1 MPPSKGSPKGYQ
13 RQAEPSK
20 GNFLS
25 WDAGESKDL
34 VILSEKGMEEIIHW
48 VDGESKE
55 CSGAGCMYCES
66 SVKKTLRWTVLTECE
81 GEELP
86 WGMSNRTFFGVEDV
100 AEMVG
105 HLPGLR
111 LRVTRHGTGM
121 KTRYSVLPITGEME
135 AAGTESASGSPK
147 GRNMAWYIEET
158 KRLCDLAG
166 MDPKQEYKLFFAVVV
181 PGVTYAT
188 ALDKLRAFYNYID
201 KQTKEFQALG
211 EPPPADPFQDEE
223 EIPF

>member
-1 MPPSKGSPKGYQ
+1 MPPYE

-34 VILSEKGMEEIIHW
+34 VILSEKGKRAFTHW
-48 VDGESKE
+48 VAGAAQECAGE
-55 CSGAGCMYCES
+55 GCALCREGLKRTIRW
-66 SVKKTLRWTVLTECE
+66 SVSAKCE

-86 WGMSNRTFFGVEDV
+86 WEMSNRVFFGVEDV

-105 HLPGLR
+105 GLKDLR

-121 KTRYSVLPITGEME
+121 KTRYSVLPISSLEPPPDE
-135 AAGTESASGSPK
+135 EKS
-147 GRNMAWYIEET
+147 MAWLIEEI
-158 KRLCDLAG
+158 KRLCALDNRDA
-166 MDPKQEYKLFFAVVV
+166 KQEYKLFFAEVV

-188 ALDKLRAFYNYID
+188 PLDKMRTFYNYINEE
-201 KQTKEFQALG
+201 TKDLQPVD
-211 EPPPADPFQDEE
+211 EPPPDEPQD
-223 EIPF
+223 IGRYF